1 MEPFFYFF
9 WTQNEILIPTLVQKA
24 EAEGTRTL
32 LIMKEEEQRQEV
44 VTKTNEFDD
53 AKHEVERADREV
65 IAETEGMKLCS
76 LELFFF
82 LI

>member
-53 AKHEVERADREV
+53 VKHEVERADREV
-65 IAETEGMKLCS
+65 IAETEGMKFCS

-82 LI
+82 